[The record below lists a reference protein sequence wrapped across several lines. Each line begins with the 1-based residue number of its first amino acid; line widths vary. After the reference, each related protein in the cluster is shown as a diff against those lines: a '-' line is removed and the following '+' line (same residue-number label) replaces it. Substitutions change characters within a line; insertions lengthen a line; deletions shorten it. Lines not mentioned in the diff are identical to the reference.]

1 MHLICIYLEPSEHY
15 QKVKITSE
23 YKSENYTSEILKFD
37 PFYKG
42 KNLRIKGMNSS
53 VDQAVFKKQK
63 QILYDLVKQRISEK

>member
-42 KNLRIKGMNSS
+42 NIPAHKGNE
-53 VDQAVFKKQK
+53 QFC
-63 QILYDLVKQRISEK
+63 